1 MSSSATTTDRQNH
14 IRIDPTRCKGCG
26 VCIVTC
32 PKDCL
37 ALGSELNRMGY
48 HYARFE
54 QPGCTACGL
63 CFFCCPEFG
72 AITVYQQ
79 SSLPS

>member
-1 MSSSATTTDRQNH
+1 MSATATPDAAEDRNH
-14 IRIDPTRCKGCG
+14 VSVDPKRCKGCG

-32 PKDCL
+32 PKECL
-37 ALGSELNRMGY
+37 VLGSELNRMGY
-48 HYARFE
+48 RYARFE

-72 AITVYQQ
+72 AITVYKKN
-79 SSLPS
+79 